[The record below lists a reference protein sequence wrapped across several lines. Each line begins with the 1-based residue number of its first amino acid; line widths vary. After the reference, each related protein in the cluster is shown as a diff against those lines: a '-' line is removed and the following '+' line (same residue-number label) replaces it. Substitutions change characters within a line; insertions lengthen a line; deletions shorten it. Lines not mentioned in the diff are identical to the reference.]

1 MKKRIAATA
10 ILTAAVMA
18 LSAGCGQK
26 AAPTEG
32 TGENAGSAKE
42 KVEIEYWALPYG
54 PSDTYDPTLQRIVDQ
69 YNAEDHGA
77 TVKLQIMSWSGFI
90 EQIQTAIAAGSP
102 PDVTTAAYYAL

>member
-54 PSDTYDPTLQRIVDQ
+54 PSDTYDPTLQRIVDRPL
-69 YNAEDHGA
+69 
-77 TVKLQIMSWSGFI
+77 LQPVHHRMLP
-90 EQIQTAIAAGSP
+90 QLPTM
-102 PDVTTAAYYAL
+102 AL

>member
-1 MKKRIAATA
+1 MKMKKRIAATA

-54 PSDTYDPTLQRIVDQ
+54 PSDTYAVSYTHLCGCGCKPGAGGHLQCGRYPGRSHIP
-69 YNAEDHGA
+69 EW
-77 TVKLQIMSWSGFI
+77 K
-90 EQIQTAIAAGSP
+90 GSTE
-102 PDVTTAAYYAL
+102 V